1 MMAGQWMVDQMLNN
15 GGPSGRRDCQKHAD
29 GERGSQSQST
39 NQSINQSIN
48 RSINQSISQS
58 INQSIPLKIWQVQA
72 GMRTNAE
79 LQSQAWESHFILF
92 NDLNCVNK
100 L

>member
-1 MMAGQWMVDQMLNN
+1 MLNN

-39 NQSINQSIN
+39 NQSINQIIN
-48 RSINQSISQS
+48 RSINQSISQAINQSSNQS
-58 INQSIPLKIWQVQA
+58 INQAIPSKIWQVQA
-72 GMRTNAE
+72 GMRANAE

-92 NDLNCVNK
+92 NDLNCVYK

>member
-1 MMAGQWMVDQMLNN
+1 MLNN

-29 GERGSQSQST
+29 GERGSQSQSINQSV

-48 RSINQSISQS
+48 HS

-92 NDLNCVNK
+92 NDLNCVYK